1 MASDQEMNMTTS
13 TRRFARH
20 SIGAVLAV
28 LLTVPASAAP
38 AASPTKSDPMAL
50 ARGAK
55 AWSDNCVRCHNMR
68 DPRDYRDDQWISVMQ
83 HMRLRAGLTGQEA
96 RDILKFLQGSN

>member
-1 MASDQEMNMTTS
+1 MTTS
-13 TRRFARH
+13 IDR
-20 SIGAVLAV
+20 AVRASLTATLM
-28 LLTVPASAAP
+28 LLASAHALSAP
-38 AASPTKSDPMAL
+38 ETPPAKNDPMAF

-68 DPRDYRDDQWISVMQ
+68 DPRDYRDYQCTSVMQ
-83 HMRLRAGLTGQEA
+83 HMLLRAGLTGQEA